1 MVTYFPSQT
10 NSNDSDIFTT
20 LLIREQKINNNCPS
34 DTLISLEVIC
44 LNVEIFSAF
53 EVLPAIYYVGNVFIY
68 KKIKV
73 LFSRTML
80 RYFVTA
86 LS

>member
-1 MVTYFPSQT
+1 MVTYFSSQT

-44 LNVEIFSAF
+44 LNIEIFSAF

>member
-10 NSNDSDIFTT
+10 NSNDSNICTT

-53 EVLPAIYYVGNVFIY
+53 EVLQAIYYVGNVFSY

-73 LFSRTML
+73 LFSSTML

>member
-1 MVTYFPSQT
+1 MVTYFSSQT